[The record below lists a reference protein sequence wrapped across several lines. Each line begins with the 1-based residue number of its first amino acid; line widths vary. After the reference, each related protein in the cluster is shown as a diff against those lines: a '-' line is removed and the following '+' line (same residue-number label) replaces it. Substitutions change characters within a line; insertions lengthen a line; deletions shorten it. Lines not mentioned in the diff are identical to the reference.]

1 MFYLFFN
8 YNKVFNDLNEPSLTD
23 NQKSSSM
30 SKAFDNLVKLNDLA
44 KLNDEIDGLKS
55 QLEYEIKRN
64 IKLSDE
70 IRENTENERL
80 FEKELDD
87 KSKKLKNMEL
97 ELEEKNLLINK
108 LLTENKYESTA
119 KSIIKFDKKDQDDS
133 DELNLMANMNHHE
146 IESSTDLNVN
156 IKNMI
161 KSLETSKKLEEKS
174 NFLSEYFELKDQYS
188 KLKIQIQSVKTGL
201 DKFIE

>member
-1 MFYLFFN
+1 M
-8 YNKVFNDLNEPSLTD
+8 
-23 NQKSSSM
+23 
-30 SKAFDNLVKLNDLA
+30 NDLA
-44 KLNDEIDGLKS
+44 RLNDEIDELKSKLEHEIKKNVKLNDEIR
-55 QLEYEIKRN
+55 Q
-64 IKLSDE
+64 
-70 IRENTENERL
+70 NTENERL
-80 FEKELDD
+80 FEKDIDD
-87 KSKKLKNMEL
+87 KSKKLKNLEL

-119 KSIIKFDKKDQDDS
+119 KSVIRFDKNEQDDS
-133 DELNLMANMNHHE
+133 DELNLMAKINQQD

-174 NFLSEYFELKDQYS
+174 NFLSEYFELKDEYS